1 MLWWGAEEGTLIVD
15 LVHVEDILGLLLDLA
30 NIQRSE
36 HNYHLK
42 SDMKLFLSLILAFT
56 FLCKCV

>member
-15 LVHVEDILGLLLDLA
+15 FVHVEDILGLLLDLA

-36 HNYHLK
+36 QRMEEKMDAGYT
-42 SDMKLFLSLILAFT
+42 DI
-56 FLCKCV
+56 